1 MQGNVRL
8 FEIGTAFFA
17 GETPANLPGPKKA
30 GLPREEMHVAAL
42 VMGQRLP
49 THFSKP
55 NPDSYDEWDIKYLAE
70 TVAAAAFPG
79 AELKLVPAS
88 GEILWDITAAGT
100 SVGVARRMKL
110 DAPVWARPAFGLE
123 INLEAIEQTTAK
135 SKRYRA
141 IPATPRAQVDLALVA
156 ATSVTAAQIEA
167 VVRRE
172 AGELLETLTLFDEF
186 TGQGIPEGSRSLAW
200 ALTFRDPERTLKDK
214 EVQGRTEKI
223 VKALEGE
230 LGVRQRTT

>member
-1 MQGNVRL
+1 MLRSVGFRIAPEAKDVLKVSPPSWRPDVKSDVDLVEEIARLRGYDTFSIELRPFRASSVPDSPLVASSSASRMSSSAGLLEVRPMPFVAEGKASDRRASRIRWRRMRRICAATCSTRWSRRAEHNLARMHGNVRL

-79 AELKLVPAS
+79 ADLKLV
-88 GEILWDITAAGT
+88 AGL
-100 SVGVARRMKL
+100 R
-110 DAPVWARPAFGLE
+110 
-123 INLEAIEQTTAK
+123 
-135 SKRYRA
+135 
-141 IPATPRAQVDLALVA
+141 
-156 ATSVTAAQIEA
+156 
-167 VVRRE
+167 
-172 AGELLETLTLFDEF
+172 
-186 TGQGIPEGSRSLAW
+186 
-200 ALTFRDPERTLKDK
+200 RDP
-214 EVQGRTEKI
+214 
-223 VKALEGE
+223 
-230 LGVRQRTT
+230 LGYHRRRGVGWGCAGA